1 MSRPSVYAVVINW
14 NGLGVIGDCLR
25 SLEKSD
31 YENLTTLVVDNAS
44 TDGSPDLIRQ
54 SFGGVRLVET
64 GKNLR
69 YAGGANIGLRLS
81 VESGADYVLLLNNDI
96 EIAPDAISEL
106 VRVAESRRD
115 AGLLGPK
122 IYYHDPPDLIWSMG
136 GSVSFWSGNIRH
148 LGLRTRDAGQY
159 ERVADVD
166 YLTGCALLVPAA
178 TLESPGYLDESYHM
192 YNEDTDWCARV
203 RNLGL
208 KCLVVPSAHL
218 WHKVSTSSGGGLTPY
233 KVYHRI
239 MSTMA
244 FFRRYARP
252 YHWLGIIPATAVRT
266 LGFAL
271 NGLLTGK
278 RENVSAVARGVL
290 DAARRKGRTERYG

>member
-1 MSRPSVYAVVINW
+1 MSKPSVYAVVVNW

-44 TDGSPDLIRQ
+44 TDGSLDFIKH
-54 SFGGVRLVET
+54 SFRGVRLVET
-64 GKNLR
+64 GRNLR
-69 YAGGANIGLRLS
+69 YAGGANAGFRRAI
-81 VESGADYVLLLNNDI
+81 ESGANYVLLLNNDI
-96 EIAPDAISEL
+96 EIARDAISEL
-106 VRVAESRRD
+106 VRVAESRSD

-122 IYYHDPPDLIWSMG
+122 IYYHEPPDLIWSMG

-148 LGLRTRDAGQY
+148 LGLRTRDVGQY
-159 ERVADVD
+159 EQVVDVD
-166 YLTGCALLVPAA
+166 YLTGCALLVPVT
-178 TLESPGYLDESYHM
+178 TLRSVGYLDESYHM

-203 RNLGL
+203 RREQL

-218 WHKVSTSSGGGLTPY
+218 WHKVSTSSGGGLTAY

-239 MSTMA
+239 MSTMM
-244 FFRRYARP
+244 FFRRYARL

-271 NGLLTGK
+271 RGLLTGK

-290 DAARRKGRTERYG
+290 DAALRKGRTERYG